1 MIWDVREEPRCLP
14 SPKCLY
20 LADYSFK
27 GAAQQTLSHSPAR
40 AQVCPGHCQQA
51 FVTGL
56 LWPGIQVYSS
66 VSSAQLGTL
75 RGAASGPSGTQP
87 GAKLIHPNW

>member
-1 MIWDVREEPRCLP
+1 MPA
-14 SPKCLY
+14 SPWCLY

-27 GAAQQTLSHSPAR
+27 EPLSRPSPIAQQAPGMPRTLPAG
-40 AQVCPGHCQQA
+40 P

-75 RGAASGPSGTQP
+75 REAASGPSGTQP